1 MVQFFDHHIWSPP
14 GSNEYW
20 KLDSGNRLRSRGLRE
35 NLAEGNFAV
44 LKSVNNTRLRAL
56 YVRFQ
61 RGLLSFEGMPS
72 HELRFYAAQ
81 RGLTVAPTATPN
93 SVKAQ
98 LEQADENATFDRF
111 TDLPPEIRQLI
122 FQYYMDSTLAN
133 RKPKSI
139 YQPPL
144 TMTSRMIRR
153 ETLPLFFDCW
163 EPELSSIGSEMSV
176 TAPYK
181 LRPSPT
187 TARFLQS
194 TPIHR
199 LARLKS
205 FILTFNDLQ
214 FRVAID
220 LRDQD
225 PVRMLEIFREGYW
238 KWELGRDEANQA
250 RHQDLLAALRILAL
264 SMAAR
269 PGPLRFRISDVE
281 DMGETM
287 RRIIIEEAAT
297 Q

>member
-1 MVQFFDHHIWSPP
+1 
-14 GSNEYW
+14 
-20 KLDSGNRLRSRGLRE
+20 
-35 NLAEGNFAV
+35 
-44 LKSVNNTRLRAL
+44 
-56 YVRFQ
+56 
-61 RGLLSFEGMPS
+61 MPS

-111 TDLPPEIRQLI
+111 TDLPPEIRQLV
-122 FQYYMDSTLAN
+122 FQHYMDSTLAN

-153 ETLPLFFDCW
+153 ETLPLFYDCW
-163 EPELSSIGSEMSV
+163 EPELSSIASEISM

-181 LRPSPT
+181 FRPSAK
-187 TARFLQS
+187 TAQFLQS
-194 TPIHR
+194 TPTNH

-205 FILTFNDLQ
+205 FILTFSDLQ

-238 KWELGRDEANQA
+238 RWELGRDEANQA
-250 RHQDLLAALRILAL
+250 RHQDLLAALRALAL

-269 PGPLRFRISDVE
+269 PGPLRFRMGDVE